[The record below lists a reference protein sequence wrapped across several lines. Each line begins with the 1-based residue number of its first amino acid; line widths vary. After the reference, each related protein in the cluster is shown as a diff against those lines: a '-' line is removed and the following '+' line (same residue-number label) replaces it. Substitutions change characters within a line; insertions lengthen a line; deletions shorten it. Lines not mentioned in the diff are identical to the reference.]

1 MITNDFRSALISL
14 SMTHFGHINTPLTSQ
29 KLAGFLLVLYFFIL
43 YLKPKVTLHCYYMYL
58 FWELVS
64 GILNVFI
71 HIKLQSIIHMTDEFL
86 GFTVINATTMPQWKK
101 QGGKINFSKMHHF
114 WMCYCSFAIG
124 HFFFILKNQSEI
136 QAIELLLKAQISPD
150 HPSRNTN

>member
-86 GFTVINATTMPQWKK
+86 GFTVINATTMPQ
-101 QGGKINFSKMHHF
+101 
-114 WMCYCSFAIG
+114 
-124 HFFFILKNQSEI
+124 
-136 QAIELLLKAQISPD
+136 
-150 HPSRNTN
+150 